1 MKSWNQSPID
11 LINDWPQKAAEGDR
25 FNKIYSNVD
34 EHNTLDENKV
44 SIVAEKAE
52 VVWNGHTTQVDFP
65 TGSL

>member
-11 LINDWPQKAAEGDR
+11 LRNDWPQKAAEGDR

-34 EHNTLDENKV
+34 KHDTTT
-44 SIVAEKAE
+44 SVAQPKAE
-52 VVWNGHTTQVDFP
+52 VIWNGHTTQVDFP